1 MAQDSIP
8 GMLTFSGEREEKIQ
22 EPEVSWQVVK
32 TEEGRNHQTGTLPE
46 HWQVIFSNRLHI
58 RSCRIAPFHERER
71 MRVPRNCLS
80 GGSGVHGVCG
90 LMAFAVLWVLSASS
104 LLAQQGAVKSIDI
117 PRLSGDVSIN
127 GRLDEAVWSQA
138 ALLEDLHQ
146 VFPEE
151 YVQPTQPT
159 RVRVFYSEDALYVGA
174 TMIEDDPSRI
184 VDRVLRQGQSLD
196 SDDIFAVIIDPYL
209 DRRNGYRFEVNPNG
223 VRWEGLFQ
231 NIIGVEGNW
240 NGIWEVRAGR
250 TDEGWAA
257 EIRIPFQ
264 SLSFNPDSTEWGI
277 NFSRIRRGD
286 NEIMAWMSYNRE
298 INPSTAG
305 TATGL
310 EGLRQGVGL
319 DIVPSMTL
327 RRNRKFGP
335 GGFEENHYEPQLDM
349 FYKVTPQLNASLTLN
364 TDFSATEVDDRQVN
378 LTRFNLFFPEKR
390 DFFLRDVDIFEFGQ
404 IGSGS
409 FNAVSGTGSAA
420 ASNPALQNARPFF
433 SRKIGLGP
441 NGQIL
446 DLVGGVKLSGRV
458 GDWNVGSLLINQGEE
473 SSLGLDSQDIFVG
486 RTVLNV
492 GSRTQVGAIV
502 TDGNPQSNVDNT
514 LIGTDVR
521 YRNTAFFGNT
531 VEASAFYQETET
543 DGMADTDNASY
554 GLNLFLPNAQRW
566 QAQYQYKRVE
576 KNFFPAVGFVNNTGI
591 EDHHA
596 SVGYRHFMAPD
607 DFFRSVALI
616 GEGYRAENLDDGSLN
631 NENFGLRLT
640 SFTNTNDSY
649 WTRYVYFKEVLRQPF
664 TIYRASDGS
673 RTVTI
678 PSGEYSWDEFFIGM
692 SWGGHRRL
700 SGTLMMWAGDY
711 YDGTHFQRNGN
722 VTWRPNR
729 NFSLA
734 FNFTENEIKLPAG
747 DFTLRLFGINS
758 QYAFS
763 STLSWS
769 NLIQYDNISENLGL
783 NSRLHWIPKAGQQAF
798 LVLNWGLVDADKDNR
813 FDSTVADLSLKF
825 NYTFRF

>member
-1 MAQDSIP
+1 MPAACITARALVP
-8 GMLTFSGEREEKIQ
+8 VFFLFLAL
-22 EPEVSWQVVK
+22 PVSP
-32 TEEGRNHQTGTLPE
+32 N
-46 HWQVIFSNRLHI
+46 
-58 RSCRIAPFHERER
+58 
-71 MRVPRNCLS
+71 
-80 GGSGVHGVCG
+80 
-90 LMAFAVLWVLSASS
+90 AF
-104 LLAQQGAVKSIDI
+104 AQQGGDRKLVDL
-117 PRLSGDVSIN
+117 PLLSGDVTIN
-127 GRLDEAVWSQA
+127 GSLDEGAWSQA
-138 ALLEDLHQ
+138 ALIEDLHQ

-151 YVQPTQPT
+151 FAAPTQQT
-159 RVRVFYSEDALYVGA
+159 RVRVFYSESALYIGA
-174 TMIEDDPSRI
+174 TMIENDPTQIR
-184 VDRVLRQGQSLD
+184 DRVLRQGQALD
-196 SDDIFAVIIDPYL
+196 ADDIFAVIIDPYL

-231 NIIGVEGNW
+231 NINSVEGNW
-240 NGIWEVRAGR
+240 DGIWEARAQR
-250 TDEGWAA
+250 NDEGWSA

-264 SLSFNPDSTEWGI
+264 SLSFNPDSTEWGL

-286 NEIMAWMSYNRE
+286 NEIIAWMSFNRE

-305 TATGL
+305 TARGL
-310 EGLRQGVGL
+310 DGMRQGVGL
-319 DIVPSMTL
+319 DVVPSMTL
-327 RRNRKFGP
+327 RRNRLFGP
-335 GGFEENHYEPQLDM
+335 GGFSENHYEPQLDM

-409 FNAVSGTGSAA
+409 FNSVSGTGSAA
-420 ASNPALQNARPFF
+420 ASAPALQNARPFF

-473 SSLGLDSQDIFVG
+473 SALGLDSQNIFVG

-502 TDGNPQSNVDNT
+502 TDGNPQANIDNT
-514 LIGTDVR
+514 LIGSDIR
-521 YRNTAFFGNT
+521 YRNTAFYGNT
-531 VEASAFYQETET
+531 VEASAFYQETDTE
-543 DGMADTDNASY
+543 GLAGTDNASY
-554 GLNLFLPNAQRW
+554 GINLFLPNAQRW

-576 KNFFPAVGFVNNTGI
+576 ENFFPAVGYVNVRDI

-596 SVGYRHFMAPD
+596 EVGYRHFLQPD
-607 DFFRSVALI
+607 DFFRSIALLA
-616 GEGYRAENLDDGSLN
+616 EGYRAENLDDGSLN
-631 NENFGLRLT
+631 NENLGIRLT

-649 WTRYVYFKEVLRQPF
+649 WTRYVYYKEVLPRPF

-673 RTVTI
+673 RAVTI
-678 PSGEYSWDEFFIGM
+678 PAGEYSWNDFFVGM
-692 SWGGHRRL
+692 SWGGHRKL
-700 SGTLMMWAGDY
+700 SGGIQLWNGEY
-711 YDGTHFQRNGN
+711 YDGTHFQRTAN

-729 NFSLA
+729 NFALSA
-734 FNFTENEIKLPAG
+734 NMTENEIKLPAG
-747 DFTLRLFGINS
+747 NFTVRLIGLNS

-769 NLIQYDNISENLGL
+769 NLIQYDNISENLGF
-783 NSRLHWIPKAGQQAF
+783 NSRLHWIPRAGQQAF
-798 LVLNWGLVDADKDNR
+798 LVLNWGLVDADKDNN
-813 FDSTVADLSLKF
+813 FESTIADLSLKF